1 MIKLALI
8 GGILGVI
15 GIGGFSL
22 LNAFQAI
29 VLTGFALIMLA
40 VMISLLATVLEF
52 AARWNAQSNQTPQTS
67 ENFSRIGQFSDNLG

>member
-22 LNAFQAI
+22 LNAVQGI
-29 VLTGFALIMLA
+29 VLTGFVLIMLA
-40 VMISLLATVLEF
+40 VVISLLATVFEF
-52 AARWNAQSNQTPQTS
+52 AARWNALGNQSPQTS
-67 ENFSRIGQFSDNLG
+67 ETFSRIGQFSDNLG